1 MIRAA
6 PQIRTNMFEG
16 DNAVIVPAQPFECVC
31 VVRFVNGHQIARE
44 LLIDGEQMLAPRA
57 VVVHNATAG
66 CIEQCCNLAH
76 APLSGDIGGSPSIL
90 IAAEIRIGAV
100 LQKQL
105 HDLQRPLLLIRQPKE
120 RSSPP

>member
-1 MIRAA
+1 MSEGEEAVMGRA
-6 PQIRTNMFEG
+6 Q
-16 DNAVIVPAQPFECVC
+16 AVGWVWF
-31 VVRFVNGHQIARE
+31 VRFVNGPQIARE
-44 LLIDGEQMLAPRA
+44 LLIDGEQMLAPGA

-105 HDLQRPLLLIRQPKE
+105 HDLQRLLLLIRQPKE